1 MSFDQQIEAFLASG
15 PFAVVGASPNRAKY
29 GNKVL
34 RAYLQNQRNAY
45 PVHPTA
51 NVIENQKV
59 FPNLA
64 ALPESVHGVSVV
76 TPPHVTEQVVE
87 QVGQMGIGHL
97 WLQPGA
103 ESARAIERSKQLG
116 INIIAGGPCLLVVLG
131 YRDSL

>member
-1 MSFDQQIEAFLASG
+1 MSFDQQIEAFLASD

>member
-1 MSFDQQIEAFLASG
+1 MSFDQKLESFLASG
-15 PFAVVGASPNRAKY
+15 QFAVVGASQNRAKY

-34 RAYLQNQRNAY
+34 RAYLQNHRIAY

-51 NVIENQKV
+51 DVIENQKV

-64 ALPESVHGVSVV
+64 TLPESIHGVSVV
-76 TPPHVTEQVVE
+76 TPPHITEQVGE
-87 QVGQMGIGHL
+87 QIGQMGIGHL

-103 ESARAIERSKQLG
+103 ESTRAIERSEQLG